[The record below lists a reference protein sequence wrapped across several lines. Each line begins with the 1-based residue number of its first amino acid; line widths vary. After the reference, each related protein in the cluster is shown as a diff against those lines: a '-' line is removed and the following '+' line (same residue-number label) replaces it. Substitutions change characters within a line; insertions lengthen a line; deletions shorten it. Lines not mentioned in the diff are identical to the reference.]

1 MCPSQA
7 EAESQ
12 TRGHTTK
19 CGLVETTLSLLFLP
33 FIFSM
38 TKPDQSW
45 GCWTMQEATYNILA
59 MYRP

>member
-38 TKPDQSW
+38 TKPDPRVLGLLDHAGS
-45 GCWTMQEATYNILA
+45 YL
-59 MYRP
+59 